1 MSMQLRKNTN
11 VASNEQGFASI
22 VIALV
27 MIVVLALLT
36 VGFAQLA
43 RREQQGAL
51 AKQLSTEAYYA
62 AESGI
67 NDTRQDIN
75 DGAICSSSI
84 SPTCLTTD
92 ANSTTCMTGLTGSV
106 GTTRSLPASAL
117 TANPNVDGNNGVS
130 YSCLLVNLTPSSL
143 VFNETQPGTGQN
155 LAFSTISSPGNTL
168 SSLTIQWES
177 QDGHSSASL
186 TSGTYAPGKFPSS
199 AIWNANPNPK
209 PPVLQ
214 FSLTPTNS
222 GGAISRGSLIDS
234 TFNTYLYPAHDGS
247 GTVAYNPTLQGQIVS
262 GNCGN
267 TGSSYPCS
275 VTITGLNAP
284 GIGTSFLL
292 HYLDFY
298 DASNVYITGT
308 STGALGNQPVTFTGE
323 VQVDVT
329 GKAQNVLKRLQ
340 VRLDASGTNGS
351 IVDPP
356 LLPDNALQAQNICKR
371 LETRPAVNN
380 PNPSPPNTDYISPI
394 GTNVDASPV
403 DACNLNN

>member
-1 MSMQLRKNTN
+1 
-11 VASNEQGFASI
+11 
-22 VIALV
+22 
-27 MIVVLALLT
+27 
-36 VGFAQLA
+36 
-43 RREQQGAL
+43 
-51 AKQLSTEAYYA
+51 
-62 AESGI
+62 
-67 NDTRQDIN
+67 
-75 DGAICSSSI
+75 
-84 SPTCLTTD
+84 
-92 ANSTTCMTGLTGSV
+92 MTGLTGSV
-106 GTTRSLPASAL
+106 GTTRTLPASAL

-155 LAFSTISSPGNTL
+155 LAFSTIVPAGYTL

-199 AIWNANPNPK
+199 AVWNANPNPK

-222 GGAISRGSLIDS
+222 GGAISRGGLIDS

-247 GTVAYNPTLQGQIVS
+247 GTVAYDLTKQGQIIS

-275 VTITGLNAP
+275 VTITGLNAV
-284 GIGTSFLL
+284 GTSFLL

-298 DASNVYITGT
+298 DTSNVYITGT
-308 STGALGNQPVTFTGE
+308 STAPGNPPVTFTGE

-351 IVDPP
+351 IIDPA
-356 LLPDNALQAQNICKR
+356 LLPDSALQAQNICKR
-371 LETRPAVNN
+371 LQTRPAVNN
-380 PNPSPPNTDYISPI
+380 PTPSPPITDYINPA